1 MFEELSKAFAA
12 KSAKKVKVD
21 DQDGEGKKATTK
33 KKAKELK
40 ILDPKS
46 AQNLCEYT
54 LVYTTLFHH
63 NFIRR
68 PSWSALLCSRQEARQ
83 EGGKKVVPSQLRP
96 RFHLNECSF
105 EM

>member
-21 DQDGEGKKATTK
+21 EQDGEGKKATTK

-54 LVYTTLFHH
+54 SRVYHSLSSQFYQKTKLVCFVVFKTRGETRRREEGCALTT
-63 NFIRR
+63 
-68 PSWSALLCSRQEARQ
+68 
-83 EGGKKVVPSQLRP
+83 
-96 RFHLNECSF
+96 
-105 EM
+105 